1 MIWAKLQSELSQHS
15 SKCFN
20 CMCTPYFKTTV
31 MYSRQQTYCIYN
43 EMKAAL
49 DHTLEQNQAWLL
61 SNPQEPS
68 VNTLLNYSEF
78 CLLCSSSSRNVCMA
92 IVIIN
97 DPISMLNSKEIKKER
112 QKRKRMYFI
121 RLYQSALFAFSWQK
135 LFRNKYQ
142 SSKITLL
149 VLFDSVSKHSSEY
162 KKFQ

>member
-1 MIWAKLQSELSQHS
+1 
-15 SKCFN
+15 
-20 CMCTPYFKTTV
+20 MCTPYFKTTV

-92 IVIIN
+92 INCYHKWPHQYVKFQG
-97 DPISMLNSKEIKKER
+97 DKKRKTEK
-112 QKRKRMYFI
+112 KRKRMYFI
-121 RLYQSALFAFSWQK
+121 RLYQSALFVFSWQK